1 MDEKL
6 RELQEQVR
14 QTCRRASAAAA
25 DAAYLA
31 SHQALRLMDSAKLRL
46 HLAELENRRDR
57 ELCRVGQLV
66 YATHT
71 GDPTDSEQLLEQLRA
86 VDGVNDQIAEVEAEL
101 VRRNGGQVCPR
112 CGGASAGGDR
122 FCRHCG
128 AKL

>member
-6 RELQEQVR
+6 RDLQEKAR
-14 QTCRRASAAAA
+14 QTYRRASAAAA
-25 DAAYLA
+25 DTAYLA
-31 SHQALRLMDSAKLRL
+31 MHQAVRMMDSAKLHL
-46 HLAELENRRDR
+46 HLAELENRRGR
-57 ELCRVGQLV
+57 ELRRVGELV

>member
-1 MDEKL
+1 MANGKHLTALAVKMGMRYYEEQNLVFGKVAGYECAVREQPEKKMMM
-6 RELQEQVR
+6 VHVV
-14 QTCRRASAAAA
+14 AKSAV
-25 DAAYLA
+25 D
-31 SHQALRLMDSAKLRL
+31 DS
-46 HLAELENRRDR
+46 
-57 ELCRVGQLV
+57 GMQ
-66 YATHT
+66 
-71 GDPTDSEQLLEQLRA
+71 QLLEQLRA